1 MENAVLREGHISD
14 GEWTT
19 AWVILGIA
27 IAANAAGYFLNLFS
41 QIKWYDDVVHG
52 YTTFAVTLVVALALY
67 GSVLTGAANHGLL
80 LVLAVTGI
88 GLGIGGLW
96 EIAEWTY
103 DQFFAQ
109 GNAIQGKMDTIID
122 LILDTAG
129 ALVAGILT
137 ASMVRD

>member
-1 MENAVLREGHISD
+1 MENVLSREGQISD

-19 AWVILGIA
+19 AWVVLGIA

-41 QIKWYDDVVHG
+41 QIAWYDDVIHG
-52 YTTFAVTLVVALALY
+52 YTTFAVTLVVALYLY
-67 GSVLTGAANHGLL
+67 GSVLTGVANHRLL
-80 LVLAVTGI
+80 LVLTITSI

-122 LILDTAG
+122 LIVDTGG
-129 ALVAGILT
+129 ALVAGIL
-137 ASMVRD
+137 AAAMARD